1 MPVSLQPVNML
12 LLLLSTEKGPKP
24 ESTKCPPAEEQP
36 TEGAHLD
43 MGYYS
48 ATCDTLMNPEDIT
61 ISEKSQTQE
70 TPQCVIPLVQNA
82 QKRQIQEDGS
92 RLLVLRSWCK
102 RGLR

>member
-1 MPVSLQPVNML
+1 
-12 LLLLSTEKGPKP
+12 
-24 ESTKCPPAEEQP
+24 
-36 TEGAHLD
+36 

-82 QKRQIQEDGS
+82 QKRQIQEDRS
-92 RLLVLRSWCK
+92 RLLVLGAGVREGC
-102 RGLR
+102 GDY